1 MSRVLFLT
9 SGVTVQ
15 KALHSLEQANCGQDV
30 LQVELA
36 LLPAVSG
43 DFGVM
48 PGHVP
53 TISQLR
59 PGVVAVHTEVDKDVQ
74 KYFVSGGF
82 AFAHADSSVEIA
94 AVEAVPIED
103 LDPAAVKAGLAE
115 YTARCATAAP
125 SPPGFNSLPL

>member
-1 MSRVLFLT
+1 
-9 SGVTVQ
+9 
-15 KALHSLEQANCGQDV
+15 
-30 LQVELA
+30 
-36 LLPAVSG
+36 VSG

-59 PGVVAVHTEVDKDVQ
+59 PGIVAVHAEMDKDIK

-94 AVEAVPIED
+94 AVEAVPVED
-103 LDPAAVKAGLAE
+103 LDPAAVKSGLAE
-115 YTARCATAAP
+115 YTARYGILKFHYGVA
-125 SPPGFNSLPL
+125 L